1 MSASSQ
7 ASAQKVLVFDF
18 GAQYGQLIA
27 RRVRDLH
34 VYSEIVPCD
43 ITAEEVREMS
53 PSAIILSGGPASVNA
68 EDAPRVDPAIYE
80 LGVPVLGFCYGHQIT
95 AVTLGGTVFHPEV
108 GEYGPATLHV
118 EGGALFEGTPAE
130 QTVWMSH
137 FDAVRN
143 VPEGFAPGSD
153 TAIMSIFGC
162 SPRKYFFGRAPL
174 EAAASGIRLAP
185 GDACYRCNMVTY
197 ADEDVPFEHKHIIS
211 HSAGSIE
218 GRESD
223 ELVTMLFDHPDFR
236 PLAEQA
242 GMVIHKGSS
251 FRHLAVQS
259 HVDIKGIQLAPP
271 HDHLGEEI
279 GPILPTGCPNAD
291 VLRELMRRA
300 FDILDQHPIN
310 VARRAAGKLPAN
322 GVWFWAEGT
331 AAALPNFPEHYGSDG
346 GVVSAVPLCHG
357 IGILT
362 GLEAVTVPTAT
373 GEWDTDYAAKVA
385 AALGVLKKHD
395 FVALHLEGPDEATH
409 NHDLEH
415 KIYSIERLSADIVAP
430 VTEALRAAGEDF
442 RLLLLSDH
450 MTYMANGAHGADPV
464 PFVLYDSRVSEGS
477 GLPYS
482 EANGRK
488 GPYVDDGAELMD
500 LLFELKKL

>member
-1 MSASSQ
+1 
-7 ASAQKVLVFDF
+7 
-18 GAQYGQLIA
+18 
-27 RRVRDLH
+27 
-34 VYSEIVPCD
+34 
-43 ITAEEVREMS
+43 
-53 PSAIILSGGPASVNA
+53 
-68 EDAPRVDPAIYE
+68 
-80 LGVPVLGFCYGHQIT
+80 
-95 AVTLGGTVFHPEV
+95 
-108 GEYGPATLHV
+108 
-118 EGGALFEGTPAE
+118 
-130 QTVWMSH
+130 
-137 FDAVRN
+137 
-143 VPEGFAPGSD
+143 
-153 TAIMSIFGC
+153 
-162 SPRKYFFGRAPL
+162 
-174 EAAASGIRLAP
+174 
-185 GDACYRCNMVTY
+185 MVTY

-223 ELVTMLFDHPDFR
+223 ELVTMLFNHPDFR

-415 KIYSIERLSADIVAP
+415 KIYSIERLSADVVAP

>member
-1 MSASSQ
+1 M
-7 ASAQKVLVFDF
+7 KYILVIGD
-18 GAQYGQLIA
+18 GMADHPL
-27 RRVRDLH
+27 D
-34 VYSEIVPCD
+34 
-43 ITAEEVREMS
+43 
-53 PSAIILSGGPASVNA
+53 
-68 EDAPRVDPAIYE
+68 
-80 LGVPVLGFCYGHQIT
+80 
-95 AVTLGGTVFHPEV
+95 TLGGR
-108 GEYGPATLHV
+108 
-118 EGGALFEGTPAE
+118 TPLEA
-130 QTVWMSH
+130 SKK
-137 FDAVRN
+137 DAIDDLARHGVLGSVRN
-143 VPEGFAPGSD
+143 VPDGFAPGSD

-211 HSAGSIE
+211 HSAGSID

-223 ELVTMLFDHPDFR
+223 ELVTALFAHPDFR

-242 GMVIHKGSS
+242 GMVVHKGSS

-259 HVDIKGIQLAPP
+259 HVDIKGIRLAPP

-291 VLRELMRRA
+291 VLRELMRRS

-385 AALGVLKKHD
+385 AALNVLKRHD

-415 KIYSIERLSADIVAP
+415 KIYSIERLSADVVAP

-450 MTYMANGAHGADPV
+450 TTYMANGAHGADPV
-464 PFVLYDSRVSEGS
+464 PFVLYDSRVSDGS

-482 EANGRK
+482 EANGAK
-488 GPYVDDGAELMD
+488 GPYVDDGAQLMD